1 MDQSLED
8 FIGFSIEPSHY
19 LNSLLLCHWGLVYS
33 GLQRSCKDKL
43 PPPPPLLKR
52 KREYLLCSSG
62 KCVLTD
68 KSHKKFRHLPCLR
81 RPVPIEHCIELV
93 NINLDYHW
101 LKIFILNKCC
111 ELLCPLQ
118 IFWPVVIV
126 QSIPLI
132 LPILLKWK
140 IKNFPFQ
147 VLCAINLRS
156 TEMAQTCFSC
166 LYRRLQETMRARM
179 HRTLNRLNGLS
190 SWWNNP
196 VVVKNYVFVDILYFL
211 TFWFL
216 YLYPA

>member
-1 MDQSLED
+1 MPLRPCVFWSTRK
-8 FIGFSIEPSHY
+8 
-19 LNSLLLCHWGLVYS
+19 
-33 GLQRSCKDKL
+33 LQRQTP

-118 IFWPVVIV
+118 IFWPVIIV

-132 LPILLKWK
+132 LPILLKK
-140 IKNFPFQ
+140 TFHSK
-147 VLCAINLRS
+147 
-156 TEMAQTCFSC
+156 SC
-166 LYRRLQETMRARM
+166 VQL
-179 HRTLNRLNGLS
+179 
-190 SWWNNP
+190 
-196 VVVKNYVFVDILYFL
+196 I
-211 TFWFL
+211 
-216 YLYPA
+216 